1 MVTMGWEGAG
11 VGNLEALRLD
21 NRLWEEAKGVCNS
34 AVCLDNSVLAD
45 RDIWNWVWTGI
56 ALRMVEVNK
65 GTCCHSCLLLWAG
78 AGQFHWAHKSK
89 FSLLT
94 SLMLLHRHQHTGQ
107 GRGKHWHITVA
118 PCLVSIVQFLR
129 AILQQNFS
137 SLLVTVVQ
145 NTAQGATQPQ
155 PLSLEDAALHPLTTQ
170 QVFSLVVSL
179 QNLLVHVYLQVY
191 KTPILEQHTW
201 TNPRRNHPIA
211 EWKESAFSFLLPAFC
226 TPYRHVMRRR
236 ESALAAVCKA

>member
-1 MVTMGWEGAG
+1 M
-11 VGNLEALRLD
+11 
-21 NRLWEEAKGVCNS
+21 
-34 AVCLDNSVLAD
+34 
-45 RDIWNWVWTGI
+45 
-56 ALRMVEVNK
+56 
-65 GTCCHSCLLLWAG
+65 
-78 AGQFHWAHKSK
+78 
-89 FSLLT
+89 
-94 SLMLLHRHQHTGQ
+94 
-107 GRGKHWHITVA
+107 A

-191 KTPILEQHTW
+191 KTLILEQHT
-201 TNPRRNHPIA
+201 
-211 EWKESAFSFLLPAFC
+211 
-226 TPYRHVMRRR
+226 
-236 ESALAAVCKA
+236 